1 MVYACL
7 LSNLKR
13 CALTELKCYVLWC
26 KFAQV
31 SHGCVSKILARY
43 NDTGSILPGTIGG
56 SKPRVTTNRVVDAI
70 RRYKEK
76 DPGIFAWEI
85 RDKLLADTVCDKYN
99 VPSVSSISR
108 ILRNK
113 ITHAPYDDVI
123 PGPPSCGG
131 SVAMTGSKA
140 DLLQCRRLYG
150 SLYPYAVY
158 PGGAPCSVDRDRPVS
173 GCFYPPTPGGAAEAS
188 LRGLGGMSPYPV
200 GSACAAAAAA
210 AAAVARSKT
219 PVGSAHAPIT
229 PSAAA
234 AAAALRV
241 AAASGACWPSAY
253 SVTDILGFRS
263 LQSACAL
270 APSVG
275 GGDAT
280 PEHSPS
286 STNSSTTATAT
297 ATLPG
302 VKADSCVGTAASG
315 LASDTGSHHHHHHHH
330 EHRRHY
336 LQQQQQQQHLQSYRH
351 RSSVREPSHNFV
363 SAYHHQYPPSVNC
376 ATAAPQPYNFNYAV
390 GALTHPSMYIHS

>member
-1 MVYACL
+1 M
-7 LSNLKR
+7 
-13 CALTELKCYVLWC
+13 
-26 KFAQV
+26 

-43 NDTGSILPGTIGG
+43 SDTGSILPGTIGG

-85 RDKLLADTVCDKYN
+85 RDKLLADVVCDKYN

-113 ITHAPYDDVI
+113 ITRAAYDDVI
-123 PGPPSCGG
+123 SGGGCGG
-131 SVAMTGSKA
+131 SGAMMDESKA
-140 DLLQCRRLYG
+140 DFLQCRRLYG

-158 PGGAPCSVDRDRPVS
+158 PGGTACSVDRDRAVS
-173 GCFYPPTPGGAAEAS
+173 GCFYPTTPAAAAEAS

-200 GSACAAAAAA
+200 GSACAAVAAAA
-210 AAAVARSKT
+210 GSKS
-219 PVGSAHAPIT
+219 PVPSAHAPIT
-229 PSAAA
+229 PTAA

-241 AAASGACWPSAY
+241 AAASGTCWPSAY

-263 LQSACAL
+263 LRSACAL
-270 APSVG
+270 APPIGVL
-275 GGDAT
+275 DAS

-286 STNSSTTATAT
+286 STVSTTAAT

-302 VKADSCVGTAASG
+302 VKTDSCGGGTTPG
-315 LASDTGSHHHHHHHH
+315 RLPSDTASRHHQHH
-330 EHRRHY
+330 EHRHQY

-351 RSSVREPSHNFV
+351 RSSTCEPSHNFM
-363 SAYHHQYPPSVNC
+363 SAYHHQYSPVNC
-376 ATAAPQPYNFNYAV
+376 ATAAPQHYNFNYAV